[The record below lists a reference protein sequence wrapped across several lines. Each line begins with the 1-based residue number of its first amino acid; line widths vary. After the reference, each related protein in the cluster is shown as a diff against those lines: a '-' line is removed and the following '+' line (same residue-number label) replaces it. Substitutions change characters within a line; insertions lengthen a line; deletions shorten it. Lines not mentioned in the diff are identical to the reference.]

1 MRLNRVPSREWD
13 NFSLKGILMR
23 QNVRSTV
30 RQALRQFI
38 LPALL
43 MSTGAIFCPLSAWAG
58 SAQTL
63 TTPFQNLNQLANEIG
78 INGFRVKPRA
88 PQLVKVAILDNGFRG
103 YQEQIGKTLPAT
115 TQYHAGPIAVD
126 LQAEE
131 SHGLFM
137 AQIVAGLLDRAGG
150 GTLPV
155 EIHLFSAY
163 GYSNLSAAVDQVI
176 AQKFDVVLY
185 SQVWEYGGNGNGRG
199 FINAVVN
206 KATDAGVIWVNAA
219 GNFADSTFVAAVQA
233 DTDDWAKLPGPNNSV
248 QVRCQSHDKGGTE
261 SSAQPADEKNCHLR
275 AVLSWNDFKDDVNVG
290 TDKDLDLI
298 LTDDT
303 LKIVQS
309 AALTQ
314 KKVLDT
320 NPQGQSLYPREIL
333 EADVAPGLYY
343 LRVKIRS
350 QNFDR
355 SRDRLKITTS
365 GDYVQLQN
373 ATNSTESLLSP
384 ADNSSVITV
393 GASDSEKS
401 SQGVSE
407 HKPEISFDSAVK
419 LKNGETYKGTS
430 NSAAIAAAGVIIL
443 RAYHPT
449 LTRAQA
455 ISMVRGGLKSET
467 GAPPSHDGGA
477 GTDDGDAGDG
487 TPPSSPPNGKNGT
500 GLPLQT
506 LGFGATGP
514 SGCFVPVQ
522 LPVQSLGV
530 TQLLQRGAI
539 GVMTTFGPKIFTPID
554 PLVYLPGWQRRQ
566 FDDILI
572 VSLQGFSLL
581 PRAQEPYLNNL
592 GYEVTQLPLDAF
604 ICEQASMAQAH

>member
-1 MRLNRVPSREWD
+1 MRNH
-13 NFSLKGILMR
+13 
-23 QNVRSTV
+23 VRSTV
-30 RQALRQFI
+30 RQTVRETLRQFI
-38 LPALL
+38 VPLMLPTHSIVL
-43 MSTGAIFCPLSAWAG
+43 STILATGVIACPLSASAG

-78 INGFRVKPRA
+78 ITGFRVKPRA

-126 LQAEE
+126 SQAEE

-137 AQIVAGLLDRAGG
+137 AQIVAGLLDCAGA

-163 GYSNLSAAVDQVI
+163 GYTNLSAAVDQVV
-176 AQKFDVVLY
+176 AEKFDVVLY
-185 SQVWEYGGNGNGRG
+185 SQVWEYGGNANGRG

-248 QVRCQSHDKGGTE
+248 QVRCQAHENGGTE

-275 AVLSWNDFKDDVNVG
+275 AVLSWNDFKDDVNMG
-290 TDKDLDLI
+290 TDKDLDLV

-314 KKVLDT
+314 KKVLDA
-320 NPQGQSLYPREIL
+320 NSQGQSLYPREIL
-333 EADVAPGLYY
+333 EADVVPGLYY

-350 QNFDR
+350 QNFNR
-355 SRDRLKITTS
+355 VRDRLKITTS

-384 ADNSSVITV
+384 ADNASVITV

-407 HKPEISFDSAVK
+407 NKPEISFDSAVK
-419 LKNGETYKGTS
+419 LKNGEIYKGTS

-443 RAYHPT
+443 KAFHPT

-467 GAPPSHDGGA
+467 GATPPHGG
-477 GTDDGDAGDG
+477 GSGNGGGSGDG
-487 TPPSSPPNGKNGT
+487 TTPSGPPNGRAGA
-500 GLPLQT
+500 GLPLEI
-506 LGFGATGP
+506 LGFGATGVG
-514 SGCFVPVQ
+514 GCFLPVQ
-522 LPVQSLGV
+522 LPVQSMGV
-530 TQLLQRGAI
+530 TQLLQRGAV
-539 GVMTTFGPKIFTPID
+539 GVMTTNGPKIFTPVD
-554 PLVYLPGWQRRQ
+554 PLLYLPGWQRRQ
-566 FDDILI
+566 TDDILI
-572 VSLQGFSLL
+572 VSLQGFSLV

-592 GYEVTQLPLDAF
+592 GYEVTQFPLDTF
-604 ICEQASMAQAH
+604 ICGQASTH